1 MSSSS
6 GNADLFNRLQL
17 FRSRS
22 GVLEDEEDSDDQRK
36 RIDPSQSRVKR

>member
-22 GVLEDEEDSDDQRK
+22 GDLEDEDSDDQRK